1 LYEKILQKIKGII
14 EFIKNY
20 IVIVISRARGLIM
33 LDVNK
38 EYTISEVADIT
49 GYAPHVLR
57 YYEKEF
63 DIEIPRNDSNHRF
76 YTYKEIELLLY
87 IKSLQEKGFS
97 NKQIKLILASPEIM
111 MSNQEAIAGELVSV
125 NNKTYL
131 DTYQLVKEI
140 NSCLEENFFQKL
152 QDFIEK
158 YNEVNKK
165 AIEELKEEIIML
177 RNELNS
183 KERDVLIC
191 ENAKLKMKIKEKTYE
206 NIELR
211 EKLKKAEEKKIGFLK
226 RIFN

>member
-1 LYEKILQKIKGII
+1 
-14 EFIKNY
+14 
-20 IVIVISRARGLIM
+20 M

-38 EYTISEVADIT
+38 EYTISEVAEIT

-63 DIEIPRNDSNHRF
+63 DIDIPRNNSNHRY
-76 YTYKEIELLLY
+76 YTYKEIELILY

-111 MSNQEAIAGELVSV
+111 MNNQEAMAGELVSL
-125 NNKTYL
+125 NNKPYL
-131 DTYQLVKEI
+131 DTYQLAREI
-140 NSCLEENFFQKL
+140 STSLGEEFFQKL
-152 QDFIEK
+152 QSCLDNNRETNTKI
-158 YNEVNKK
+158 
-165 AIEELKEEIIML
+165 IEELKEEIIML

-191 ENAKLKMKIKEKTYE
+191 ENAKLKMKIKEKTFE

-211 EKLKKAEEKKIGFLK
+211 EKLKKAEEKNGGFLK
-226 RIFN
+226 RIFS